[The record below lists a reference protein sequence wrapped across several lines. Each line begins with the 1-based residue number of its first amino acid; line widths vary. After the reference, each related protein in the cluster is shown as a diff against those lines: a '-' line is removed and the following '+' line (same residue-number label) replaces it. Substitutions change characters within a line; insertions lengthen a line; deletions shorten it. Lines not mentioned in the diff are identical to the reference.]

1 MVESHDELITE
12 IAKEIRLDR
21 MGEDV
26 KVEDEDDD
34 DGGDVAASPVTVAPP
49 LLLRPLLP
57 HLRKSSRMKTL

>member
-1 MVESHDELITE
+1 MVESRDELITE

-34 DGGDVAASPVTVAPP
+34 DGGDVAAPPVTVAPP
-49 LLLRPLLP
+49 PAP
-57 HLRKSSRMKTL
+57 VPPAATPKEIV